1 MKKLILSIFIF
12 LLASAGAQAQRLV
25 IGEKAPEVRVSQWM
39 DGRTPSISSKAY
51 LVDFFHSSN
60 DQCVANL
67 PKLNSL
73 QNSYSGRLNV
83 ISISREGLDKIEP
96 FTTGKNYS
104 FYIGVD
110 DGGKTFTGYGV
121 RFVPFSALMDAR
133 GKLVWTGNVAN
144 LTNDIIDK
152 ALR

>member
-1 MKKLILSIFIF
+1 MKKGLFSLIIF

-39 DGRTPSISSKAY
+39 DGRAPSLSGKAC

-67 PKLNSL
+67 PKLSSL
-73 QNSYSGRLNV
+73 QSTYTGRLNV

-96 FTTGKNYS
+96 FTTGKNYG
-104 FYIGVD
+104 FYIGMD

-121 RFVPFSALMDAR
+121 RFVPFAALLDAR
-133 GKLVWTGNVAN
+133 GKLVWTGNMAN